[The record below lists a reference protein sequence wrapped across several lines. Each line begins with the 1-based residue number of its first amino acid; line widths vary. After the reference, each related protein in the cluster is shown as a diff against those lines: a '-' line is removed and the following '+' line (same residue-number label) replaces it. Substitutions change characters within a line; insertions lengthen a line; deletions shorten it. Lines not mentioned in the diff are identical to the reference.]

1 MEKVKEIANAMKDI
15 NLLSSY
21 DLDKERILAYAN
33 KLIELYPKLEA
44 KMVSDLMQDFFT
56 GKTEYFPTKGIR
68 NFTQNL
74 EERNVRGETSDEKV
88 RREYIESSKRNEFI
102 RKM

>member
-33 KLIELYPKLEA
+33 KLIELYPKIEA

-56 GKTEYFPTKGIR
+56 GKTEYFPTKAIR
-68 NFTQNL
+68 NFTENL
-74 EERNVRGETSDEKV
+74 EKRNVRNESSEEKA
-88 RREYIESSKRNEFI
+88 RREYIERNGMLL
-102 RKM
+102 RQMR

>member
-33 KLIELYPKLEA
+33 KLIELYPKIES

-56 GKTEYFPTKGIR
+56 GKTEYFPTKAIR
-68 NFTQNL
+68 NFTDNL
-74 EERNVRGETSDEKV
+74 EKRNVRGETPDAKAYREHVEQYKEK
-88 RREYIESSKRNEFI
+88 RGL
-102 RKM
+102 

>member
-33 KLIELYPKLEA
+33 KLIELYPKIEP

-56 GKTEYFPTKGIR
+56 GKTEYFPTKAIR
-68 NFTQNL
+68 NFTENL
-74 EERNVRGETSDEKV
+74 EKRNVRGETPDAKAYREHVEQYKEK
-88 RREYIESSKRNEFI
+88 RGL
-102 RKM
+102 

>member
-33 KLIELYPKLEA
+33 KLIELYPKIEA
-44 KMVSDLMQDFFT
+44 KMVSDLMHDFFT
-56 GKTEYFPTKGIR
+56 GKTEYFPTKAIR
-68 NFTQNL
+68 NFTENL
-74 EERNVRGETSDEKV
+74 EKRNVRGETPDAKAYRDHVEKYK
-88 RREYIESSKRNEFI
+88 EKRGL
-102 RKM
+102 

>member
-33 KLIELYPKLEA
+33 KLIELYPKIEA

-56 GKTEYFPTKGIR
+56 GKTEYFPTKAIR
-68 NFTQNL
+68 NFTENL
-74 EERNVRGETSDEKV
+74 EKRNVRGETNDEKAY
-88 RREYIESSKRNEFI
+88 REHVEQSLKYRG
-102 RKM
+102 